1 MKTNT
6 SNNTKHILWALVGA
20 LSLAAAGG
28 VAHADAAFDVPA
40 RTVRYSD
47 LDLNTQA
54 GAAALYNRIRSAA
67 GQVCGNVDS
76 RRLEQAAA
84 AKACVDHAVSASVA
98 SVNNAKLSSEYSAR
112 AGGAT
117 KQISLASI
125 R

>member
-6 SNNTKHILWALVGA
+6 SNNSKQIIWALVGA

-40 RTVRYSD
+40 RTVHYSD

-54 GAAALYNRIRSAA
+54 GVAALYSRIRSAA
-67 GQVCGNVDS
+67 EQVCGNVDS
-76 RRLEQAAA
+76 RRLEQVTV
-84 AKACVDHAVSASVA
+84 AKACVDQAVSASVA
-98 SVNNAKLSSEYSAR
+98 SVNNAKLSSEHSAR
-112 AGGAT
+112 VGGAT

>member
-6 SNNTKHILWALVGA
+6 SNSSKQILWGLVGA

-40 RTVRYSD
+40 RKVHYSD

-54 GAAALYNRIRSAA
+54 GVAALYNRIRSAA
-67 GQVCGNVDS
+67 EQVCGNVDS

-84 AKACVDHAVSASVA
+84 AKACVDHAVSASVG
-98 SVNNAKLSSEYSAR
+98 SVNNAKLNSEYSAHV
-112 AGGAT
+112 GGAA
-117 KQISLASI
+117 KQISLASL

>member
-6 SNNTKHILWALVGA
+6 SNNSKQIIWALVGA

-40 RTVRYSD
+40 RTVHYSD

-54 GAAALYNRIRSAA
+54 GVAALYNRIRSAA
-67 GQVCGNVDS
+67 EQVCGNVDS
-76 RRLEQAAA
+76 RRLEQVTV
-84 AKACVDHAVSASVA
+84 AKACVDHAVSASVG
-98 SVNNAKLSSEYSAR
+98 SVNNLRLTSEYSVR
-112 AGGAT
+112 VGGVT

>member
-6 SNNTKHILWALVGA
+6 SNNSKQILLALVGA

-28 VAHADAAFDVPA
+28 VAHADAASDVPA
-40 RTVRYSD
+40 RTVHYSD

-54 GAAALYNRIRSAA
+54 GAAALYNRIRNAA
-67 GQVCGNVDS
+67 EQVCGNVDS
-76 RRLEQAAA
+76 RRLDEAAA
-84 AKACVDHAVSASVA
+84 AKACVDHAVAASVS
-98 SVNNAKLSSEYSAR
+98 SVNNAKLSSEYA
-112 AGGAT
+112 AHVGGAT

>member
-1 MKTNT
+1 MNTNT
-6 SNNTKHILWALVGA
+6 SHNTKQILFALVGA

-28 VAHADAAFDVPA
+28 VAHADTALDVPA
-40 RTVRYSD
+40 RTVNYSD

-54 GAAALYNRIRSAA
+54 GVAALYNRIHSAA
-67 GQVCGNVDS
+67 EQVCGNADS

-84 AKACVDHAVSASVA
+84 VKACVDHAVSASVG

-112 AGGAT
+112 LGGAT